1 MTTSPSTA
9 ILVVA
14 AGRGTR
20 VGSGTP
26 KQYLRLGGRALL
38 SRTLDA
44 LAALG
49 APILVVTH
57 SDDAAFYAAAVA
69 DLASPT
75 AMLLR
80 ANVCGGATRQESVRN
95 GLAALAGLAPEF
107 VLIHDGA
114 RPFPSP
120 ALLARAR
127 VAAAAGGAAVPG
139 FLVHDTIKQVDEAGR
154 IVATPQRAALRAVQ
168 TPQAFRFALIREAH
182 DSAWAAGARD
192 LTDDAA
198 IAEWAGHAVHVFEG
212 EPGNMKVTTPEDVV
226 TAEARLIRDCPDV
239 RMGQGYDVHAFGP
252 GDHVWLGGLKVPH
265 SKGLVG
271 HSDADVL
278 SHAITDA
285 LYGALGDGDIGSHF
299 PPSDPQWKGADF
311 LDLPQ
316 GGRRRGTRARRH
328 DRAYRCHRG
337 LRDAEGRAAP
347 RRHPPAH
354 RRGGRPAARPGRGQ
368 GDHVGT
374 PRLHR
379 SRGRHRHPGDRHDPP
394 ADRCAPA
401 GVGMIG
407 PEIKVAVSEL
417 LKVFKTCNLK
427 IATAESC
434 TGGLL
439 SAALTSVSGSS
450 AVVERGFVT
459 YTNTAKIPVA
469 RRART
474 TCSTRMAR
482 SAPRWPGRW
491 PRAH

>member
-1 MTTSPSTA
+1 MSTPPSTA

-20 VGSGTP
+20 VGTGTP
-26 KQYLRLGGRALL
+26 KQYLQLGGRALL

-44 LAALG
+44 LAAAG

-57 SDDAAFYAAAVA
+57 PDDAAFYAAAIA
-69 DLASPT
+69 DLAPFT
-75 AMLLR
+75 ASLLR
-80 ANVCGGATRQESVRN
+80 TCVHGGATRQESVRN
-95 GLAALAGLAPEF
+95 GLAALGVLAPEL

-120 ALLARAR
+120 ALLERAR

-168 TPQAFRFALIREAH
+168 TPQAFRYALIRDAH
-182 DSAWAAGARD
+182 DSAAAAGARD

-252 GDHVWLGGLKVPH
+252 GDHVWLGGLKVAH
-265 SKGLVG
+265 TKGLVG

-299 PPSDPQWKGADF
+299 PPSDPQWKGADSSIF
-311 LDLPQ
+311 LKAAADAVRARGGMIANIDATVVCETPKVGPHRDAIRQRIAAVIDLPL
-316 GGRRRGTRARRH
+316 
-328 DRAYRCHRG
+328 DR
-337 LRDAEGRAAP
+337 
-347 RRHPPAH
+347 
-354 RRGGRPAARPGRGQ
+354 
-368 GDHVGT
+368 
-374 PRLHR
+374 
-379 SRGRHRHPGDRHDPP
+379 
-394 ADRCAPA
+394 
-401 GVGMIG
+401 
-407 PEIKVAVSEL
+407 VAVKATTSERL
-417 LKVFKTCNLK
+417 GFTGREEG
-427 IATAESC
+427 IATLAIA
-434 TGGLL
+434 TVRL
-439 SAALTSVSGSS
+439 
-450 AVVERGFVT
+450 
-459 YTNTAKIPVA
+459 PVPA
-469 RRART
+469 
-474 TCSTRMAR
+474 
-482 SAPRWPGRW
+482 
-491 PRAH
+491 